1 MNYVVCLK
9 HGKKYGSE
17 YVNRLYSMCK
27 RHLTVPFEFVCFTES
42 NFRLLPEIKVYPLPD
57 TKGMKGWWYKPMFFD
72 KNLPINGTILYF
84 DLDVVIFDNI
94 DKLFTYE
101 PGKFCII
108 RDFNRHVRPEWDKMN
123 SSVFRLE
130 TGQHSHVYDNFV
142 YDPKQALRLHGDQDW
157 IYIQTIK
164 KEFSYWPDDW
174 IRSYKWEMRG
184 KPPMEFKNGKRN
196 FKTIGDPLVEKDNCI
211 AVFHGDPNP
220 SECIDPW
227 VIDNWK

>member
-17 YVNRLYSMCK
+17 YVNRLYNMCK

-72 KNLPINGTILYF
+72 KNLPVKGTILYF
-84 DLDVVIFDNI
+84 DLDVVIFENI

-157 IYIQTIK
+157 IYLQTIK

-196 FKTIGDPLVEKDNCI
+196 FKTIGEPIIEKDNCI

-220 SECIDPW
+220 SECKDPW